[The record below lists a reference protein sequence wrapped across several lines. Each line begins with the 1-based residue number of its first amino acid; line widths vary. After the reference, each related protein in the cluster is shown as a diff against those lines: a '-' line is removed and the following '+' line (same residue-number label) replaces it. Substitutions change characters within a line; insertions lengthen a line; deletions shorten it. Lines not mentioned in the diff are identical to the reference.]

1 MRWELLQLHKDYK
14 AHDKRRNP
22 QPKNKASTKNAI
34 AKPRRF
40 VKAKPKSQ
48 NTREVGFWET
58 IRLRQVYDKTFPQ
71 DKEVSPD
78 SSAEEEEVQQV

>member
-1 MRWELLQLHKDYK
+1 MTNGEIP
-14 AHDKRRNP
+14 NP
-22 QPKNKASTKNAI
+22 KTKLAQKNAI

-78 SSAEEEEVQQV
+78 SSSSEEEV